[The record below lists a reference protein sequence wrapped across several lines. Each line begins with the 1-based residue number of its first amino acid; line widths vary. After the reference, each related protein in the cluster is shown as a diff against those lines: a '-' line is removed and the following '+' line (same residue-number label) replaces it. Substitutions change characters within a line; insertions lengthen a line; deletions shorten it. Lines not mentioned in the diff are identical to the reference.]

1 MKKFFAILKMLPLL
15 VSISIIIASTIIFN
29 PIFVLVVL
37 AATSLVILA
46 YFAQL
51 FEEGWKE
58 LMEDT
63 LWYGRRL

>member
-1 MKKFFAILKMLPLL
+1 MKRLFAILKMLPLL
-15 VSISIIIASTIIFN
+15 ISISIIIASVITFN
-29 PIFVLVVL
+29 PITVLVVL

-58 LMEDT
+58 LIEET
-63 LWYGRRL
+63 VWYGKGL

>member
-1 MKKFFAILKMLPLL
+1 MIPLL
-15 VSISIIIASTIIFN
+15 ISISIIISSIILFN
-29 PIFVLVVL
+29 PIAVFVIL

-58 LMEDT
+58 LMEEIV
-63 LWYGRRL
+63 

>member
-1 MKKFFAILKMLPLL
+1 MKKVFAILKMIPLL
-15 VSISIIIASTIIFN
+15 ISISIIISSIILFN
-29 PIFVLVVL
+29 PIAVFVIL

-58 LMEDT
+58 LIEET
-63 LWYGRRL
+63 VWYGKGL

>member
-1 MKKFFAILKMLPLL
+1 MKKVFAILKMIPLL
-15 VSISIIIASTIIFN
+15 ISISIIISSIILFN
-29 PIFVLVVL
+29 PIAVFVIL

-58 LMEDT
+58 LMEEMI
-63 LWYGRRL
+63 

>member
-1 MKKFFAILKMLPLL
+1 MKKVFAILKMIPLL
-15 VSISIIIASTIIFN
+15 ISISIIISSIILFN
-29 PIFVLVVL
+29 PIAVFVIL

-58 LMEDT
+58 LMEEIV
-63 LWYGRRL
+63 